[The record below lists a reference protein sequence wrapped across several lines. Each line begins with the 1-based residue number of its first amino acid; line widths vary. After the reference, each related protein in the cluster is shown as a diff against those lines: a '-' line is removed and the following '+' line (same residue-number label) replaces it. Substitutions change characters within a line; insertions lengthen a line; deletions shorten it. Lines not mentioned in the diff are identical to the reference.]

1 MIAAGFRVSQT
12 AIGVNQ
18 KRGERLTFFGHLS
31 TLDRVE
37 ILQGKSEN
45 GGGFLMFGECHAHVI
60 MDGKNYKAAVAI
72 HKEKPDE
79 GAIREHLEAWQQ
91 AGITFVRDGGDA
103 YGVSERARELAGE
116 YGIDYRSPIFAIH
129 KRGHYGGIV
138 GLPYDDH
145 QGYRDLVKT
154 AKLRGADFIKIMIS
168 GIMEFDTFGKLTEEG
183 LEADEIAYLIGTA
196 HDAGLRVMAHGNGDA
211 VAHAALNAGV
221 DTLEHGNYMEE
232 ETLCQ
237 LAESETIWVP
247 TFAPIGNLIGCGRF
261 PDGQVKAILARQQEA
276 VQFAF
281 TRGARIGL
289 GSDSGAYLVSHG
301 QGLMDEY
308 AFMKEAVGRK
318 YVEELD
324 RRLTESEAWIRKEMK
339 AGKV

>member
-1 MIAAGFRVSQT
+1 
-12 AIGVNQ
+12 
-18 KRGERLTFFGHLS
+18 
-31 TLDRVE
+31 
-37 ILQGKSEN
+37 
-45 GGGFLMFGECHAHVI
+45 MFGECHAHVI
-60 MDGKNYKAAVAI
+60 MDGKNYKEAVAM

-79 GAIREHLEAWQQ
+79 GAIREHLAAWQQ

-211 VAHAALNAGV
+211 VARAALNAGV

-261 PDGQVKAILARQQEA
+261 PDEQVRAILKRQQEA
-276 VQFAF
+276 VQFVF
-281 TRGARIGL
+281 ERGARIGL
-289 GSDSGAYLVSHG
+289 GSDSGAYLVPHG
-301 QGLMDEY
+301 QGIMDEY
-308 AFMKEAVGRK
+308 AFMKEAVGREH
-318 YVEELD
+318 VEELD
-324 RRLTESEAWIRKEMK
+324 RRLAASEAWIRKEMK
-339 AGKV
+339 AQSV

>member
-1 MIAAGFRVSQT
+1 
-12 AIGVNQ
+12 
-18 KRGERLTFFGHLS
+18 
-31 TLDRVE
+31 
-37 ILQGKSEN
+37 
-45 GGGFLMFGECHAHVI
+45 MFGECHAHVI
-60 MDGKNYKAAVAI
+60 MDGKNYKAAVAL
-72 HKEKPDE
+72 HKERPNE
-79 GAIREHLEAWQQ
+79 AVIREHLSAWQQ

-138 GLPYDDH
+138 GLPYDDR
-145 QGYRDLVKT
+145 RDTGSWCRT

-168 GIMEFDTFGKLTEEG
+168 GIMEFATFGKLTRDG
-183 LEADEIAYLIGTA
+183 LEGDEIAYLIGTA

-211 VAHAALNAGV
+211 VAQAALNAGV

-237 LAESETIWVP
+237 LAESETIWMP
-247 TFAPIGNLIGCGRF
+247 TFAPIGNLVGCGRF
-261 PDGQVKAILARQQEA
+261 PDEQVRAILKRQQKA
-276 VQFAF
+276 VQFGF
-281 TRGARIGL
+281 ERGARIGL

-308 AFMKEAVGRK
+308 AFMKEAVGREN
-318 YVEELD
+318 VEALD
-324 RRLTESEAWIRKEMK
+324 RRLAESEKWIRKEMK
-339 AGKV
+339 ARKV

>member
-261 PDGQVKAILARQQEA
+261 PDEQVRAILKRQQEA

-281 TRGARIGL
+281 ERGARIGL
-289 GSDSGAYLVSHG
+289 GSDSGAYLVPHG

-318 YVEELD
+318 YVEELN

>member
-1 MIAAGFRVSQT
+1 
-12 AIGVNQ
+12 
-18 KRGERLTFFGHLS
+18 
-31 TLDRVE
+31 
-37 ILQGKSEN
+37 
-45 GGGFLMFGECHAHVI
+45 MFGECHAHVI
-60 MDGKNYKAAVAI
+60 MDGKNYKKAVAM

-79 GAIREHLEAWQQ
+79 GAIREHLAAWQQ

-211 VAHAALNAGV
+211 VARAALNAGV

-261 PDGQVKAILARQQEA
+261 PDEQVRAILKRQQEA

-281 TRGARIGL
+281 ERGARIGL
-289 GSDSGAYLVSHG
+289 GSDSGAYLVPHG

-308 AFMKEAVGRK
+308 AFMKEAVGREH
-318 YVEELD
+318 VEELD
-324 RRLTESEAWIRKEMK
+324 RRLAASEAWIRKEMK
-339 AGKV
+339 AQSV

>member
-1 MIAAGFRVSQT
+1 
-12 AIGVNQ
+12 
-18 KRGERLTFFGHLS
+18 
-31 TLDRVE
+31 
-37 ILQGKSEN
+37 
-45 GGGFLMFGECHAHVI
+45 MFGECHAHVI
-60 MDGKNYKAAVAI
+60 MDGKNYKAAVAL
-72 HKEKPDE
+72 HKERPNE
-79 GAIREHLEAWQQ
+79 AVIREHLSAWQQ

-116 YGIDYRSPIFAIH
+116 YGIDYRSPIFAIY

-154 AKLRGADFIKIMIS
+154 AKLRGADFVKIMIS

-211 VAHAALNAGV
+211 VAQAALKAGV

-247 TFAPIGNLIGCGRF
+247 TFSPIGNLVGCGRF
-261 PDGQVKAILARQQEA
+261 PDEQVRAILKRQQEA

-281 TRGARIGL
+281 ERGARIGL

-308 AFMKEAVGRK
+308 AFMKEAVGREN
-318 YVEELD
+318 VGTLD
-324 RRLTESEAWIRKEMK
+324 RRLTESEKWIRKEMK
-339 AGKV
+339 ARKV

>member
-1 MIAAGFRVSQT
+1 
-12 AIGVNQ
+12 
-18 KRGERLTFFGHLS
+18 
-31 TLDRVE
+31 
-37 ILQGKSEN
+37 
-45 GGGFLMFGECHAHVI
+45 MFGECHAHVI

>member
-1 MIAAGFRVSQT
+1 
-12 AIGVNQ
+12 
-18 KRGERLTFFGHLS
+18 
-31 TLDRVE
+31 
-37 ILQGKSEN
+37 
-45 GGGFLMFGECHAHVI
+45 MFGECHAHVI
-60 MDGKNYKAAVAI
+60 MDGKNYKKAVAM

-79 GAIREHLEAWQQ
+79 GAIREHLAAWQQ

-211 VAHAALNAGV
+211 VDRAALNAGV

-247 TFAPIGNLIGCGRF
+247 TFAPVGNLIGCGRF
-261 PDGQVKAILARQQEA
+261 PDEQVRAILKRQQEA

-281 TRGARIGL
+281 ERGARIGL
-289 GSDSGAYLVSHG
+289 GSDSGAYLVPHG

-308 AFMKEAVGRK
+308 AFMKEAVGREH
-318 YVEELD
+318 VEELD
-324 RRLTESEAWIRKEMK
+324 RRLAASEAWIRKEMK
-339 AGKV
+339 AQSV

>member
-1 MIAAGFRVSQT
+1 
-12 AIGVNQ
+12 
-18 KRGERLTFFGHLS
+18 
-31 TLDRVE
+31 
-37 ILQGKSEN
+37 
-45 GGGFLMFGECHAHVI
+45 MFGECHAHVI
-60 MDGKNYKAAVAI
+60 MDGKNYKEAVAM

-308 AFMKEAVGRK
+308 AFMKEVVGRK

>member
-1 MIAAGFRVSQT
+1 
-12 AIGVNQ
+12 
-18 KRGERLTFFGHLS
+18 
-31 TLDRVE
+31 
-37 ILQGKSEN
+37 
-45 GGGFLMFGECHAHVI
+45 MFGECHAHVI
-60 MDGKNYKAAVAI
+60 MDGKNYKAAVAL
-72 HKEKPDE
+72 HKERPNE
-79 GAIREHLEAWQQ
+79 AVIREHLTAWQQ

-154 AKLRGADFIKIMIS
+154 AKLRGADFVKIMIS
-168 GIMEFDTFGKLTEEG
+168 GIMEFATFGKLTEEG

-211 VAHAALNAGV
+211 VAQAALNAGV

-247 TFAPIGNLIGCGRF
+247 TFSPIGNLVGCGRF
-261 PDGQVKAILARQQEA
+261 PDEQVRAILKRQQEA

-281 TRGARIGL
+281 ERGARIGL

-308 AFMKEAVGRK
+308 AFMKEAVGREN
-318 YVEELD
+318 VGDLD
-324 RRLTESEAWIRKEMK
+324 RRLAESEKWIRKEMK
-339 AGKV
+339 ARKV

>member
-1 MIAAGFRVSQT
+1 
-12 AIGVNQ
+12 
-18 KRGERLTFFGHLS
+18 
-31 TLDRVE
+31 
-37 ILQGKSEN
+37 
-45 GGGFLMFGECHAHVI
+45 MFGECHAHVI

-145 QGYRDLVKT
+145 QGYRALVKT

-211 VAHAALNAGV
+211 VARAALNAGV

-261 PDGQVKAILARQQEA
+261 PDEQVRAILKRQQEA

-281 TRGARIGL
+281 ERGARIGL
-289 GSDSGAYLVSHG
+289 GSDSGAYLVPHG

-308 AFMKEAVGRK
+308 AFMKEAVGREH
-318 YVEELD
+318 VEELD
-324 RRLTESEAWIRKEMK
+324 RRLAASEAWIRKEMK
-339 AGKV
+339 AQSV

>member
-1 MIAAGFRVSQT
+1 
-12 AIGVNQ
+12 
-18 KRGERLTFFGHLS
+18 
-31 TLDRVE
+31 
-37 ILQGKSEN
+37 
-45 GGGFLMFGECHAHVI
+45 MFGECHAHVI
-60 MDGKNYKAAVAI
+60 MDGKNYKEAVAM

-79 GAIREHLEAWQQ
+79 GAIREHLAAWQQ

-211 VAHAALNAGV
+211 VARAALNAGV

>member
-1 MIAAGFRVSQT
+1 
-12 AIGVNQ
+12 
-18 KRGERLTFFGHLS
+18 
-31 TLDRVE
+31 
-37 ILQGKSEN
+37 
-45 GGGFLMFGECHAHVI
+45 MFGECHAHVI
-60 MDGKNYKAAVAI
+60 MDGKNYKAAVAL
-72 HKEKPDE
+72 HKERPNE
-79 GAIREHLEAWQQ
+79 AVIREHLTAWQQ

-129 KRGHYGGIV
+129 RRGHYGGIV
-138 GLPYDDH
+138 GLPFDDRK
-145 QGYRDLVKT
+145 GYRDLVDR
-154 AKLRGADFIKIMIS
+154 ARERGADFIKIMIS
-168 GIMEFDTFGKLTEEG
+168 GIMEFDTYGKLTEEG
-183 LEADEIAYLIGTA
+183 LEPELISYMIETA
-196 HDAGLRVMAHGNGDA
+196 HDAGLKVMAHGNGDRT
-211 VAHAALNAGV
+211 VQAALNAGV

-247 TFAPIGNLIGCGRF
+247 TFSPIGNLVGCGRF

>member
-1 MIAAGFRVSQT
+1 
-12 AIGVNQ
+12 
-18 KRGERLTFFGHLS
+18 
-31 TLDRVE
+31 
-37 ILQGKSEN
+37 
-45 GGGFLMFGECHAHVI
+45 MFGECHAHVI

-308 AFMKEAVGRK
+308 AFMKEVVGRK

>member
-1 MIAAGFRVSQT
+1 
-12 AIGVNQ
+12 
-18 KRGERLTFFGHLS
+18 
-31 TLDRVE
+31 
-37 ILQGKSEN
+37 
-45 GGGFLMFGECHAHVI
+45 MFGECHAHVI

-196 HDAGLRVMAHGNGDA
+196 HDAGLRVMAHGNGGA
-211 VAHAALNAGV
+211 VARAAIGAGV

-232 ETLCQ
+232 ETICQ
-237 LAESETIWVP
+237 LAESDTIWIP
-247 TFAPIGNLIGCGRF
+247 TFAPTGNLIGCGRF

-308 AFMKEAVGRK
+308 AFMKEVVGRK

>member
-1 MIAAGFRVSQT
+1 
-12 AIGVNQ
+12 
-18 KRGERLTFFGHLS
+18 
-31 TLDRVE
+31 
-37 ILQGKSEN
+37 
-45 GGGFLMFGECHAHVI
+45 MFGECHAHVI

-79 GAIREHLEAWQQ
+79 GAIREHLAAWQQ

-211 VAHAALNAGV
+211 VARAALNAGV

-261 PDGQVKAILARQQEA
+261 PDEQVRAILKRQQEA

-281 TRGARIGL
+281 ERGARIGL

-308 AFMKEAVGRK
+308 AFMKEAVGREH
-318 YVEELD
+318 VEELD
-324 RRLTESEAWIRKEMK
+324 RRLAASEAWIRKEMK
-339 AGKV
+339 AQSV

>member
-1 MIAAGFRVSQT
+1 
-12 AIGVNQ
+12 
-18 KRGERLTFFGHLS
+18 
-31 TLDRVE
+31 
-37 ILQGKSEN
+37 
-45 GGGFLMFGECHAHVI
+45 MFGECHAHVI

-183 LEADEIAYLIGTA
+183 LEADEITYLIGTA

>member
-1 MIAAGFRVSQT
+1 
-12 AIGVNQ
+12 
-18 KRGERLTFFGHLS
+18 
-31 TLDRVE
+31 
-37 ILQGKSEN
+37 
-45 GGGFLMFGECHAHVI
+45 MFGECHAHVI
-60 MDGKNYKAAVAI
+60 MDGKNYKEAVAM

>member
-18 KRGERLTFFGHLS
+18 KRGERLTFFGRLS

-60 MDGKNYKAAVAI
+60 MDGKNYKEAVAM

-79 GAIREHLEAWQQ
+79 GAIREHLAAWQQ

-211 VAHAALNAGV
+211 VARAALNAGV

-261 PDGQVKAILARQQEA
+261 PDEQVRAILKRQQEA

-281 TRGARIGL
+281 ERGARIGL
-289 GSDSGAYLVSHG
+289 GSDSGAYLVPHG

-308 AFMKEAVGRK
+308 AFMKEAVGREH
-318 YVEELD
+318 VEELD
-324 RRLTESEAWIRKEMK
+324 RRLAASEAWIRKEMK
-339 AGKV
+339 AQSV

>member
-308 AFMKEAVGRK
+308 AFMKEVVGRK

>member
-1 MIAAGFRVSQT
+1 
-12 AIGVNQ
+12 
-18 KRGERLTFFGHLS
+18 
-31 TLDRVE
+31 
-37 ILQGKSEN
+37 
-45 GGGFLMFGECHAHVI
+45 MFGECHAHVI
-60 MDGKNYKAAVAI
+60 MDGKNYKAAVAL
-72 HKEKPDE
+72 HKERPNE
-79 GAIREHLEAWQQ
+79 AVIREHLSAWQQ

-129 KRGHYGGIV
+129 KRGHYGGII

-154 AKLRGADFIKIMIS
+154 AKLRGADFVKIMIS

-211 VAHAALNAGV
+211 VAQAALKAGV
-221 DTLEHGNYMEE
+221 DTLEHGTYMEE

-247 TFAPIGNLIGCGRF
+247 TFSPIGNLVGCGRF
-261 PDGQVKAILARQQEA
+261 PDEQVRAILKRQQEA

-281 TRGARIGL
+281 ERGARIGL

-308 AFMKEAVGRK
+308 AFMKEAVGREN
-318 YVEELD
+318 VGTLD
-324 RRLTESEAWIRKEMK
+324 RRLTESEKWIRKEMK
-339 AGKV
+339 ARKV

>member
-1 MIAAGFRVSQT
+1 M
-12 AIGVNQ
+12 
-18 KRGERLTFFGHLS
+18 
-31 TLDRVE
+31 
-37 ILQGKSEN
+37 
-45 GGGFLMFGECHAHVI
+45 
-60 MDGKNYKAAVAI
+60 
-72 HKEKPDE
+72 
-79 GAIREHLEAWQQ
+79 
-91 AGITFVRDGGDA
+91 RDGGDA

-154 AKLRGADFIKIMIS
+154 AKLRGADFVKIMIS

-211 VAHAALNAGV
+211 VAQAALNAGV

-247 TFAPIGNLIGCGRF
+247 TFSPIGNLVGCGRF
-261 PDGQVKAILARQQEA
+261 PDEQVRAILKRQQEA

-281 TRGARIGL
+281 ERGARIGL

-308 AFMKEAVGRK
+308 AFMKEAVGREN
-318 YVEELD
+318 VGALD
-324 RRLTESEAWIRKEMK
+324 RRLAESEKWIRKEMK
-339 AGKV
+339 ARKV